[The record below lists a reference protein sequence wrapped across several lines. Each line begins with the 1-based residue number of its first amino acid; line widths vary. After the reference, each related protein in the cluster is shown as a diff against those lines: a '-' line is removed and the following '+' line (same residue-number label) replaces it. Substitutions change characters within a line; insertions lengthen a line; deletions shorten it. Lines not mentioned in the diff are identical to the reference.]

1 MGAFCLRNVWRV
13 NQRLQLL
20 GRLSIPGANRV
31 EDLGHL
37 FGRRFHA
44 SSPGHSYSM
53 LMISNFLSDLQTAG
67 LRSTNTIVGAGCG
80 TDQNDFTNFLT
91 GFTNLAGLDLLDIHV
106 YQINHFT
113 VSGVDNLQ
121 RIIQMADAAHATNA
135 IHPNEMRVG
144 IGEYWRS
151 RRPTRNSARPNAG
164 LRPILD
170 QYEDL
175 GPDRSAVTEY
185 QSGTGLS
192 GAGGW
197 SANSHCPWLL
207 RIHST
212 RSSCAADNEQRT

>member
-1 MGAFCLRNVWRV
+1 MKVIIPTENINAGKGADTTTYENSLTFDQFVAGRSALIQTIARYLKPDYLILQSEPDTEAGSLPARLG
-13 NQRLQLL
+13 NQ
-20 GRLSIPGANRV
+20 ITNAAA
-31 EDLGHL
+31 D
-37 FGRRFHA
+37 
-44 SSPGHSYSM
+44 M
-53 LMISNFLSDLQTAG
+53 LMIANFLSDRQSAG

-91 GFTNLAGLDLLDIHV
+91 GFTNLAGLD
-106 YQINHFT
+106 
-113 VSGVDNLQ
+113 
-121 RIIQMADAAHATNA
+121 R
-135 IHPNEMRVG
+135 NEMRVG